1 MHVWG
6 WIPSLDPH
14 STATP
19 VPERT
24 TMSDST
30 ETAVIKPNGS
40 RLMVVLPDIQV
51 EVSLIDNMMMFDD
64 IDGDSTLYSE
74 HVYNIVKNRYHSDVT
89 HETGSG
95 LQTVRGET
103 FSDALKGV
111 LIQFVQWIDED
122 KVERN
127 YDIIPSASDVIRR
140 IGMLDYGLAFIER
153 YQSHLPTEMMVSC
166 KEILVSNKMYLEK
179 RHSEL
184 NTEHMRQL
192 SDNSHRLDKS
202 MSRIN
207 WTVLAITYMSTAFGM
222 HSVIQS
228 SGLASETLLGLTTMS
243 VAVVPTAIILLA
255 GWLRS

>member
-1 MHVWG
+1 MYVRG

-64 IDGDSTLYSE
+64 IDEDSIPYSE

-89 HETGSG
+89 HDTGSG
-95 LQTVRGET
+95 LLTVRGKT

-127 YDIIPSASDVIRR
+127 YDIIPSASDSH
-140 IGMLDYGLAFIER
+140 IGHPWPNHD
-153 YQSHLPTEMMVSC
+153 
-166 KEILVSNKMYLEK
+166 
-179 RHSEL
+179 
-184 NTEHMRQL
+184 
-192 SDNSHRLDKS
+192 
-202 MSRIN
+202 
-207 WTVLAITYMSTAFGM
+207 
-222 HSVIQS
+222 
-228 SGLASETLLGLTTMS
+228 
-243 VAVVPTAIILLA
+243 
-255 GWLRS
+255 

>member
-1 MHVWG
+1 
-6 WIPSLDPH
+6 
-14 STATP
+14 
-19 VPERT
+19 
-24 TMSDST
+24 
-30 ETAVIKPNGS
+30 
-40 RLMVVLPDIQV
+40 
-51 EVSLIDNMMMFDD
+51 
-64 IDGDSTLYSE
+64 
-74 HVYNIVKNRYHSDVT
+74 
-89 HETGSG
+89 
-95 LQTVRGET
+95 
-103 FSDALKGV
+103 
-111 LIQFVQWIDED
+111 
-122 KVERN
+122 
-127 YDIIPSASDVIRR
+127 
-140 IGMLDYGLAFIER
+140 
-153 YQSHLPTEMMVSC
+153 
-166 KEILVSNKMYLEK
+166 MYLEK